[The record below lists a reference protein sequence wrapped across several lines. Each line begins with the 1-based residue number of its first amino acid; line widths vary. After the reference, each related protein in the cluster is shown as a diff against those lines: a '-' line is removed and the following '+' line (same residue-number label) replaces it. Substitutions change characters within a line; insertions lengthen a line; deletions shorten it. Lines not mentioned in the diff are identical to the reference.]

1 LRRDLEHDR
10 TAACFSALE
19 SPVVEWKLNRIA
31 TVRCRSVN
39 PDPDAKRL
47 GSQACSVH
55 EGGGG
60 GGSQNRLTAQV
71 RLQTSLNLSCVNTA
85 TGLGRPQVFP
95 RDGLEHR
102 GRAGLWRSSSSFIRS
117 QPPPAEPNAPVS
129 GAHQRNIPPI
139 TNATVGV
146 QTDPAIFA
154 SASSPEELTSATATF
169 FPWKAENGKQK

>member
-1 LRRDLEHDR
+1 MEIEPHCDCAVSQRKPRPR
-10 TAACFSALE
+10 CKTARF
-19 SPVVEWKLNRIA
+19 
-31 TVRCRSVN
+31 
-39 PDPDAKRL
+39 
-47 GSQACSVH
+47 
-55 EGGGG
+55 
-60 GGSQNRLTAQV
+60 
-71 RLQTSLNLSCVNTA
+71 TSLQRSRGRRRGRLAKPTYRASAPPNIVEPSCANTA